1 MINISVIIISLTI
14 QKKTEMKNA
23 IDGQTEHAMTRLE
36 VLLAREVDR
45 LCYMN
50 SNRKTELQIAKERYM
65 KEREDER
72 RNVANR
78 G

>member
-1 MINISVIIISLTI
+1 MKSTSLITVLLII

-72 RNVANR
+72 RDVANNR
-78 G
+78 

>member
-1 MINISVIIISLTI
+1 
-14 QKKTEMKNA
+14 MKNA
-23 IDGQTEHAMTRLE
+23 IDGKTEQAMTRLE

-45 LCYMN
+45 LCYLN

-72 RNVANR
+72 RNVANNR
-78 G
+78 

>member
-1 MINISVIIISLTI
+1 
-14 QKKTEMKNA
+14 MKNA

-45 LCYMN
+45 LSYLN
-50 SNRKTELQIAKERYM
+50 SNRKTELEIAKERYT

-72 RNVANR
+72 RNVANNR
-78 G
+78 

>member
-1 MINISVIIISLTI
+1 
-14 QKKTEMKNA
+14 MKNA

>member
-1 MINISVIIISLTI
+1 V
-14 QKKTEMKNA
+14 KNA
-23 IDGQTEHAMTRLE
+23 IDGKTEQAMTRLE

-45 LCYMN
+45 LCYLN

-72 RNVANR
+72 RNVANNR
-78 G
+78 

>member
-1 MINISVIIISLTI
+1 MNIQTT
-14 QKKTEMKNA
+14 QKKRTKVKNA
-23 IDGQTEHAMTRLE
+23 IDGKTEQAMTRLE

-45 LCYMN
+45 LCYLN

-72 RNVANR
+72 RNVANNR
-78 G
+78 

>member
-1 MINISVIIISLTI
+1 MLTTVFLTI
-14 QKKTEMKNA
+14 QQKIKMKNA

-36 VLLAREVDR
+36 ILLAREIDR
-45 LCYMN
+45 LSYVD

-72 RNVANR
+72 RNVANNR
-78 G
+78 